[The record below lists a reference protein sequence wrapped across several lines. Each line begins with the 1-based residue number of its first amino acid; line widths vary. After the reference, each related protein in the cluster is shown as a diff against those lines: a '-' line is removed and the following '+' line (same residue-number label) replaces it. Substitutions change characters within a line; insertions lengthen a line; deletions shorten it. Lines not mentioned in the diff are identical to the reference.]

1 MLLPL
6 CKRTAGKDEVAAGSG
21 AAVIEQAMII
31 FQRMRILVD
40 FHAGHLVFICIFK
53 RSVFSNVMCLNRA

>member
-1 MLLPL
+1 MLLPP
-6 CKRTAGKDEVAAGSG
+6 CKRTAGKDEVAASSG

-40 FHAGHLVFICIFK
+40 FHAGHLVFI
-53 RSVFSNVMCLNRA
+53 